1 MTRALSQIAL
11 LTLKDLKI
19 EARSRQTIGLV
30 VVLGLLIVTVLGLGL
45 GTKLVDP
52 TTQKTSGTVAAAVLW
67 VAYLFSGV
75 LCFEKTMAVERNDG
89 ALAGLLLAPIDRGV
103 IYLGKLLSNLALM
116 FAVAAV
122 ITPVG
127 VLFFAFDLKAAL
139 IGFLIV
145 MGLSIVGFAAVGT
158 LFAAVVSS
166 SRLQGGLLAMVVFP
180 ITLPLVISST
190 KMMDRLFEGGGGLAG
205 SAFAILIAFDLIF
218 LVVSWVAFEWIL
230 EP

>member
-1 MTRALSQIAL
+1 MTHSLSQIAL

-19 EARSRQTIGLV
+19 EARSRQTVGLV

-45 GTKLVDP
+45 GASRP
-52 TTQKTSGTVAAAVLW
+52 SGTAATGVLW

-75 LCFEKTMAVERNDG
+75 LCFEKTMAIERGDG

-103 IYLGKLLSNLALM
+103 IYLGKLLSNLLLM
-116 FAVAAV
+116 LAVAGV
-122 ITPVG
+122 ITPAG
-127 VLFFAFDLKAAL
+127 VLFFSFDFSAHWA
-139 IGFLIV
+139 GFLMITSAS
-145 MGLSIVGFAAVGT
+145 LLGFAAVGT
-158 LFAAVVSS
+158 LFAAIVSS

-190 KMMDRLFEGGGGLAG
+190 RMMEGLFQDTRALTG
-205 SAFAILIAFDLIF
+205 SAFAILLAFDLIF
-218 LVVSWVAFEWIL
+218 LVVSWVAFEWVL